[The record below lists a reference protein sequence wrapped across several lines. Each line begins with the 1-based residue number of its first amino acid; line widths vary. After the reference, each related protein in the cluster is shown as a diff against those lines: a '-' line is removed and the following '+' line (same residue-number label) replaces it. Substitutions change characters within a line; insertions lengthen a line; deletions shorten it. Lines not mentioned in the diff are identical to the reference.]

1 MSENASAHSREVS
14 RADFEAKVL
23 AASREVPVVV
33 DFWAPWCQPCRI
45 LKPILE
51 KLAAEYGGKF
61 ILAKINSDENQE
73 LAQRYG
79 VRGIP
84 AVKAFVDG
92 QVVDEF
98 TGALPEAQIRAF
110 LDRLIPSPAEPLRRE
125 AQALAATGDNA
136 GARRKLAEAINLD
149 PASDTA
155 YLDFIQLSL
164 DAGDADA
171 LAEARELLDVVA
183 DRARDQDRVA
193 SLRARLQLASGGSGA
208 DTAALRAR
216 LDADPDDHDAR
227 LQLANALALQQDYR
241 AALETLL
248 DLVRRDRK
256 WNEEAGRKGMLNL
269 FTLLAAQPQY
279 DDLVRE
285 FRVRLART
293 LN

>member
-1 MSENASAHSREVS
+1 MSEHAPAHSHDVS
-14 RADFEAKVL
+14 LADFEAKVL
-23 AASREVPVVV
+23 AVSHDVPVVV

-51 KLAAEYGGKF
+51 KLAAEYAGKF

-92 QVVDEF
+92 QMVDEF
-98 TGALPEAQIRAF
+98 TGALPEAQIREF
-110 LDRLIPSPAEPLRRE
+110 LGRLIPSPAEPLRRE
-125 AQALAATGDNA
+125 ALALAAAGDNA

-256 WNEEAGRKGMLNL
+256 WNDEAGRKGMLNL

-285 FRVRLART
+285 FRIALART

>member
-1 MSENASAHSREVS
+1 MSAHAYDASL
-14 RADFEAKVL
+14 ADFEEKVL
-23 AASREVPVVV
+23 AASRQVPVVV

-51 KLAAEYGGKF
+51 KLAAEYDGKF

-84 AVKAFVDG
+84 AVKAFVGG
-92 QVVDEF
+92 QLADEF
-98 TGALPEAQIRAF
+98 TGALPEAKIREF
-110 LDRLIPSPAEPLRRE
+110 LDRLIPSPGEPLRQ
-125 AQALAATGDNA
+125 AAMALAAAGDLA
-136 GARRKLAEAINLD
+136 GARRTMVDAINLD
-149 PASDTA
+149 PRNDNA

-164 DAGDADA
+164 DQGDAAA
-171 LAEARELLDVVA
+171 LAEASELMDVVA
-183 DRARDQDRVA
+183 DRARD
-193 SLRARLQLASGGSGA
+193 RARVESLQARLRMLGSVGEV
-208 DTAALRAR
+208 DTAALQAR
-216 LDADPDDHDAR
+216 LVEDANDHETR
-227 LQLANALALQQDYR
+227 LQLANALAVQQDYR
-241 AALETLL
+241 GALEHFI

-285 FRVRLART
+285 YRIALART